1 MSPIQQPTLAVTLK
15 LWALGAIWGSSFLF
29 TEIAVATLPPLSVAA
44 GRIALATVV
53 VLGTAL
59 ALGQKLPRAPG
70 EWAAIAGSGLFGIAM
85 PFGLISWGQTEVN
98 SSLAAILMG
107 SGPFAALVLSHIFT
121 RDDRFTLAKVTGLAL
136 GFTGV
141 AVLVGDDALHG
152 AARLPAQLAIVAAAF
167 CYAAGGVITRRIAHL
182 PTQMAAGLILLAA
195 AVYTLPLAA
204 LFDRP
209 WQAGAGLP
217 GMEALGAVIYL
228 GLASTGLASLIRFQV
243 IRDAGATFMAQV
255 NYLVPLFGVFWAWLF
270 LSQRP
275 PVSAWAALALILA
288 GIHVTRRRRGGAQGR
303 KRRRPPAEDA
313 STFGR

>member
-1 MSPIQQPTLAVTLK
+1 MSPIRQPTLADTLR

-44 GRIALATVV
+44 GRIALAACI
-53 VLGTAL
+53 VLGVAI
-59 ALGQKLPRAPG
+59 ALGQKLPRSRA

-121 RDDRFTLAKVTGLAL
+121 RDDRFTAAKLGGLLL
-136 GFTGV
+136 GFSGV
-141 AVLVGDDALHG
+141 AVLVGDDVLHG
-152 AARLPAQLAIVAAAF
+152 ATRLPAQLAIVAAAF

-182 PTQMAAGLILLAA
+182 PTQMAAGLILLSAA
-195 AVYTLPLAA
+195 CYTIPLAV
-204 LFDRP
+204 LVDRP
-209 WQAGAGLP
+209 WETAASGAPGL
-217 GMEALGAVIYL
+217 EALGAVIYL
-228 GLASTGLASLIRFQV
+228 GLASTGVASLIRFQV

-275 PVSAWAALALILA
+275 PLTAWIALALILA
-288 GIHVTRRRRGGAQGR
+288 GIHVTRRHTGAGSRQPGKPGGPATSGR
-303 KRRRPPAEDA
+303 
-313 STFGR
+313 